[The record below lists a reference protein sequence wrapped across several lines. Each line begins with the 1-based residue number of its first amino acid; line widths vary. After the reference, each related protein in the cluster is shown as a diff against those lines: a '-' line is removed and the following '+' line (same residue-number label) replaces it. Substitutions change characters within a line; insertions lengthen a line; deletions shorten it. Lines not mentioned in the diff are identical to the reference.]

1 MQPLDKTKTR
11 RKREYKRFAVKT
23 DPLPIPRHRRELDTS
38 RETIRRPID
47 SAPRRAQDWR

>member
-1 MQPLDKTKTR
+1 MATAKQTT
-11 RKREYKRFAVKT
+11 REYKRYEVKT
-23 DPLPIPRHRRELDTS
+23 DTLPTARHRRELDTS